1 MTTKEFMQRFIE
13 KYIDKFDDA
22 NTDNVFENT
31 LHCGSTRCP
40 AKQNQIN
47 WINNPP
53 SSINKDFSLFLA
65 KFSSSLLYPIERAD
79 ITNTEIKLPKI
90 FNIVENIKQSTDENE
105 QFYCTIL
112 TNNNNIYICV
122 RGLQTKIDGEEALEL
137 NQKNLTLSDNA
148 NQTYTIGVQAGFL
161 KIYESVI
168 TKITNVI
175 NKINGKKDKNILIIG
190 HSLGATT
197 SVLLSIYLTL
207 QNYNLVTYTFGSPR
221 IGDEALSTLVDNLNI
236 NIYNILN
243 VCDLI
248 PTLPYSVS
256 PYFDPLEAGK
266 NPFIYKQCGNLIY
279 FKDNWKSIMNNHLL
293 PVYMDNLDKMGNV
306 NSSSLKDYPNY
317 HFIDSKIDKSNNI
330 PLILGLV
337 LGVILPLLLT
347 SIYFY
352 KLSRKFYF

>member
-1 MTTKEFMQRFIE
+1 MTTAEEFIE
-13 KYIDKFDDA
+13 QYIEEFDKA
-22 NTDNVFENT
+22 NTDNVFQNT

-47 WINNPP
+47 WINSPP
-53 SSINKDFSLFLA
+53 SSLNKDFSLFIA
-65 KFSSSLLYPIERAD
+65 KFSASLLYPIERAD

-90 FNIVENIKQSTDENE
+90 FNIVENIKQLTDEND

-112 TNNNNIYICV
+112 TNNNNVYICI

-137 NQKNLTLSDNA
+137 NQEDLTFTDSNS
-148 NQTYTIGVQAGFL
+148 NKSYTIGVQTGFL

-168 TKITNVI
+168 TQITNVI

-221 IGDEALSTLVDNLNI
+221 IGDEALSTLVNNLNI
-236 NIYNILN
+236 TIYNILN

-256 PYFDPLEAGK
+256 PYFNPLIADK

-279 FKDNWKSIMNNHLL
+279 FKDNWKSIMSNHLL
-293 PVYMDNLDKMGNV
+293 PVYMDNLDKMDNV

-317 HFIDSKIDKSNNI
+317 HFIDSKIEKHNNT
-330 PLILGLV
+330 PLILGLSIGIPV
-337 LGVILPLLLT
+337 VGIIILLM
-347 SIYFY
+347 Y
-352 KLSRKFYF
+352 KYIRISK